1 MAYATIEQQ
10 LSALTVQGWGG
21 VGGGETHQIAVPRPL
36 TRPPARERLHAEAT
50 GKDIEELGNELE
62 VA

>member
-1 MAYATIEQQ
+1 M
-10 LSALTVQGWGG
+10 
-21 VGGGETHQIAVPRPL
+21 GEGKPTKLLCPAPL

-50 GKDIEELGNELE
+50 GKDIEEVGNELE